1 MQAGSNAQEPRRILD
16 RKARRQP
23 RPGRGECEIP
33 GSDGVEGAGSLAMS
47 TEGPGMVGKRTQS
60 GSRQLQMNT
69 SDKAK
74 LAGLWPKNK
83 IPKAQFPLA

>member
-1 MQAGSNAQEPRRILD
+1 
-16 RKARRQP
+16 
-23 RPGRGECEIP
+23 
-33 GSDGVEGAGSLAMS
+33 
-47 TEGPGMVGKRTQS
+47 MVGKRTQS